1 MNADLRKSMPDS
13 GYLIGP
19 GHSFRSITETITGI
33 VLGRTPRAWFVGAA
47 IGFGLLMLFFY
58 SVAMLFARGVG
69 IWGINIPV
77 GWGFAI
83 VNLVWWIGIGHA
95 GTLISAI
102 LLLFRQEWRTSIN
115 RFAEAMTL
123 FAVACASLFP
133 ILHLGRPWLAYWL
146 FPYPN
151 TFGLWPQF
159 RSPLVWDAFAIGS
172 YATVSLLFWF
182 VGLIPDLAAMRD
194 RAGNRLLR
202 FVYGVLAL
210 GWRGAAD
217 HWQRYDTAYLLLA
230 ALATPL
236 VVSVHSVVSM
246 DFAIGLLPGW
256 HSTVFPPYFV
266 AGAIFSGFAMVV
278 TLLVPLRKIYHLE
291 DFITQRHLDNM
302 AKVMLAT
309 GLFVAYGYLTEAF
322 TAWYSGNP
330 AERFWLFNRSF
341 GPFGWAFW
349 ALMLCNILVPQSLW
363 FVRVRTSPAL
373 LFVVAIVVNI
383 GMWLE
388 RFVII
393 VVSLHRDFLP
403 AAWGSYAG
411 TVWDWGILLGSI
423 GLFVTL
429 IFLFVRV
436 LPMISIFEMRH
447 LLDETQRQRGAA
459 QPSQLSENRADLTP
473 PPTAPVTAPLYGLMA
488 EFENADRLLVQARQA
503 YAAGYRKLAAYSPFP
518 IAELPA
524 ALGLRKSRLPWL
536 VLLGGTAGGV
546 AGFGMQYYASV
557 ISYPL
562 NIGGRPLN
570 SWPAFVIVT
579 FELTILCAAGVAVL
593 GMLLRNGLP
602 QPYHAVFNASG
613 FERASQDRFFLCI
626 EATDPTFEMDKT
638 RAFLESLHP
647 ARVVPV
653 EP

>member
-1 MNADLRKSMPDS
+1 MSSQTSRES

-19 GHSFRSITETITGI
+19 GHSFRSITEKITGI
-33 VLGRTPRAWFVGAA
+33 VLGRTPRGWFVGAA

-58 SVAMLFARGVG
+58 SVAALFAKGVG
-69 IWGINIPV
+69 IWGVNVPV

-194 RAGNRLLR
+194 RADNRLLR
-202 FVYGVLAL
+202 FIYGALAL

-236 VVSVHSVVSM
+236 VISVHSVVSM
-246 DFAIGLLPGW
+246 DFAIGVLPGW

-278 TLLVPLRKIYHLE
+278 TLLVPLRQIYHLE
-291 DFITQRHLDNM
+291 EFITARHLDNM

-322 TAWYSGNP
+322 TAWYAGNP

-341 GPFGWAFW
+341 GPFAWAFW
-349 ALMLCNILVPQSLW
+349 ALMLCNILVPQTLW
-363 FVRVRTSPAL
+363 FVRVRTSPVL
-373 LFVVAIVVNI
+373 LFVVAIVVNV

-393 VVSLHRDFLP
+393 VVSLTRDFLP
-403 AAWGSYAG
+403 SAWGSYAPTG
-411 TVWDWGILLGSI
+411 WDWGLLLGTI
-423 GLFVTL
+423 GLFITL

-447 LLDETQRQRGAA
+447 LLDETQRHSGTPTVSSPVAKVEKTASLPSGEAA
-459 QPSQLSENRADLTP
+459 G
-473 PPTAPVTAPLYGLMA
+473 PLYGLMA
-488 EFENADRLLVQARQA
+488 EFESADQLLAQARQA

-518 IAELPA
+518 IADLPA

-536 VLLGGTAGGV
+536 VLLSGIAGGLT
-546 AGFGMQYYASV
+546 GFGMQYYAAV
-557 ISYPL
+557 IAYPL

-579 FELTILCAAGVAVL
+579 FELTILAAAGAAAL

-602 QPYHAVFNASG
+602 QPYHAVFNAPG
-613 FERASQDRFFLCI
+613 FERASQDRFFLCV
-626 EATDPTFEMDKT
+626 EAKDPAFDLNKT
-638 RAFLESLHP
+638 HTFLESLHP
-647 ARVVPV
+647 ARIVAV